1 MNTYPFTQRTA
12 NSRASRFLACSAL
25 LFLGGTLLLQ
35 AQNAASPSEGAP
47 AAAPAPAPA
56 PVPAKEWAVM
66 KTSKGELTIEFWE
79 DVAPK
84 TVANFKKLSKEGFYN
99 GTAFH
104 RIIKGFMI
112 QGGDPNTKDP
122 SKEGIY
128 GTGDPGYKI
137 KAEFNER
144 KHERGVLS
152 MARSMDPDSAGSQFF
167 ICLDPAP
174 FLDRQYTGFGRL
186 VKGEDVLLKIGDTP
200 VASNGRERSKPMER
214 VVVESVKIVPA
225 AEAPAPAPAASS
237 TPPTPEAPAPK

>member
-1 MNTYPFTQRTA
+1 MTKRTLLTY
-12 NSRASRFLACSAL
+12 SAWL
-25 LFLGGTLLLQ
+25 MLGGFLTAK
-35 AQNAASPSEGAP
+35 AQNAPAPTEVPSAP
-47 AAAPAPAPA
+47 TSPAPA
-56 PVPAKEWAVM
+56 PVPVKELAVI
-66 KTSKGELTIEFWE
+66 KTSKGEMTVEFWE

-84 TVANFKKLSKEGFYN
+84 TVANFKKLAKEGFYN

-122 SKEGIY
+122 SKEGVY

-137 KAEFNER
+137 KAEFNDK

-174 FLDRQYTGFGRL
+174 FLDRQYTGFGRV
-186 VKGEDVLLKIGDTP
+186 VKGEEVLLKIGDTP
-200 VASNGRERSKPMER
+200 VASNGRERSKPTER
-214 VVVESVKIVPA
+214 VTVEGVKIVA
-225 AEAPAPAPAASS
+225 AQENTAPAAA
-237 TPPTPEAPAPK
+237 PVPAAPAAK

>member
-1 MNTYPFTQRTA
+1 MTKRSLLTY
-12 NSRASRFLACSAL
+12 SAWL
-25 LFLGGTLLLQ
+25 LLGGFVTAQ
-35 AQNAASPSEGAP
+35 AQNAPAPAEAP
-47 AAAPAPAPA
+47 AAPTAPAPAPA
-56 PVPAKEWAVM
+56 KELAVI
-66 KTSKGELTIEFWE
+66 KTSKGEMTIEFWE

-84 TVANFKKLSKEGFYN
+84 TVANFKKLAKEGFYN

-128 GTGDPGYKI
+128 GMGDPGYKI
-137 KAEFNER
+137 KAEFNDK

-174 FLDRQYTGFGRL
+174 FLDRQYTGFGRVL
-186 VKGEDVLLKIGDTP
+186 KGEDVLLKIGDTP
-200 VASNGRERSKPMER
+200 VASNGRERSKPTER
-214 VVVESVKIVPA
+214 VTVESVKIVASPESPA
-225 AEAPAPAPAASS
+225 SAAPAA
-237 TPPTPEAPAPK
+237 PVPAAK

>member
-1 MNTYPFTQRTA
+1 VTA
-12 NSRASRFLACSAL
+12 H
-25 LFLGGTLLLQ
+25 
-35 AQNAASPSEGAP
+35 AQN
-47 AAAPAPAPA
+47 APAPADSSVAQAPA
-56 PVPAKEWAVM
+56 PAPAKEWAVM
-66 KTSKGELTIEFWE
+66 KTSKGEMTIEFWE

-84 TVANFKKLSKEGFYN
+84 TVANFKKLAKEGFYN

-128 GTGDPGYKI
+128 GMGDPGYKI
-137 KAEFNER
+137 KAEFNDK

-186 VKGEDVLLKIGDTP
+186 VKGEEVLLKIGDTP
-200 VASNGRERSKPMER
+200 VASNGRERSKPTER
-214 VVVESVKIVPA
+214 VTVESVKIIPA
-225 AEAPAPAPAASS
+225 SETAAPAPAAVPTAPAAP
-237 TPPTPEAPAPK
+237 TPPAK

>member
-1 MNTYPFTQRTA
+1 MTKRSLLTY
-12 NSRASRFLACSAL
+12 SAWL
-25 LFLGGTLLLQ
+25 LLGGFVTAH
-35 AQNAASPSEGAP
+35 AQNAPAPAEAPAAP
-47 AAAPAPAPA
+47 AAAPA
-56 PVPAKEWAVM
+56 KELAVI
-66 KTSKGELTIEFWE
+66 KTSKGEMTIEFWE

-84 TVANFKKLSKEGFYN
+84 TVANFKKLAKEGFYN

-128 GTGDPGYKI
+128 GMGDPGYKI
-137 KAEFNER
+137 KAEFNEK

-174 FLDRQYTGFGRL
+174 SLDRQYTGFGRL

-200 VASNGRERSKPMER
+200 VASNGRERSKPTER
-214 VVVESVKIVPA
+214 VTVESVKIVAAPETPA
-225 AEAPAPAPAASS
+225 SAAPAAPAPAA
-237 TPPTPEAPAPK
+237 K